1 MFLQKQDSII
11 IYKIVWKIYK
21 MKHLTKLWVNVDPAN
36 PADSCEYLKKIC
48 ITLVTPS
55 PEAQSKVF
63 AHYSDSVG
71 MLQIS
76 VTVNG
81 PVDVILQGCVQDI
94 SRVFWTCF
102 VNGAA
107 AWPISVPDEF
117 VDNGDIVGILGFEA
131 QQKFQSAG
139 LKPLAPGGFEEH
151 VTAGYTG
158 RQVASLYNFPAGSG
172 VGQKIGIVQLGGFFS
187 QTELNAYFSKNA
199 LGTAPTVAT
208 VLIDGAIQTTSFSDS
223 ASLEVALDV
232 QIISAICPK
241 ASITIYFAP
250 NSMQGLYNCINAAG
264 RANDLVSISWGLD
277 ESSVPTTYINSYA
290 SLIANLGV
298 PVFISSGDNG
308 SAGDTG
314 YGLHVGFPA
323 SVPTAYACG
332 GTTMTVNAA
341 GTTIVSEVSWPGS
354 GGGSSTRYT
363 VPAWQTSIVSGSM
376 RGVPDFSG
384 NADPKTGY
392 KVYTASTG
400 PIVVG
405 GTSAVAP
412 LMAALFALVNEN
424 RAPASAPKIGSINS
438 QMYTFLGMNVYRD
451 ITLGSN
457 GAYSASRGWDPVTGL
472 GVINGKNLLKEL
484 FPESATNPTPPT
496 PTPPTPTPPTPT
508 PPKPTPTPPT
518 PPTPKPTPPTP
529 PTPTPPT
536 PPTPT
541 PTPPTPKP
549 TPPTP
554 KPTPPTPPPPIFNS
568 IAPNEIFIGSNNV
581 VLLISGRNLQEVT
594 AVLIQ
599 GKQAKISKTE
609 PTVLTVLS
617 PHGLIKG
624 PAAITL
630 KTRTGTVTV
639 TGKVSVILQRNFARR
654 LSNK

>member
-1 MFLQKQDSII
+1 
-11 IYKIVWKIYK
+11 
-21 MKHLTKLWVNVDPAN
+21 
-36 PADSCEYLKKIC
+36 
-48 ITLVTPS
+48 
-55 PEAQSKVF
+55 
-63 AHYSDSVG
+63 
-71 MLQIS
+71 
-76 VTVNG
+76 
-81 PVDVILQGCVQDI
+81 
-94 SRVFWTCF
+94 
-102 VNGAA
+102 
-107 AWPISVPDEF
+107 
-117 VDNGDIVGILGFEA
+117 
-131 QQKFQSAG
+131 
-139 LKPLAPGGFEEH
+139 
-151 VTAGYTG
+151 
-158 RQVASLYNFPAGSG
+158 
-172 VGQKIGIVQLGGFFS
+172 
-187 QTELNAYFSKNA
+187 
-199 LGTAPTVAT
+199 
-208 VLIDGAIQTTSFSDS
+208 
-223 ASLEVALDV
+223 
-232 QIISAICPK
+232 
-241 ASITIYFAP
+241 
-250 NSMQGLYNCINAAG
+250 
-264 RANDLVSISWGLD
+264 
-277 ESSVPTTYINSYA
+277 
-290 SLIANLGV
+290 
-298 PVFISSGDNG
+298 
-308 SAGDTG
+308 
-314 YGLHVGFPA
+314 
-323 SVPTAYACG
+323 
-332 GTTMTVNAA
+332 
-341 GTTIVSEVSWPGS
+341 
-354 GGGSSTRYT
+354 
-363 VPAWQTSIVSGSM
+363 M

-484 FPESATNPTPPT
+484 FPESATN

>member
-1 MFLQKQDSII
+1 
-11 IYKIVWKIYK
+11 

-36 PADSCEYLKKIC
+36 SADTANPADSCEFLKKIC
-48 ITLVTPS
+48 ITLVTAS

-71 MLQIS
+71 MLHIS
-76 VTVNG
+76 VTVDG

-172 VGQKIGIVQLGGFFS
+172 AGQKIGIVQLGGFFS
-187 QTELNAYFSKNA
+187 QAELNAYFSQNA

-208 VLIDGAIQTTSFSDS
+208 VLIDGAIQTTSFSDN

-232 QIISAICPK
+232 QIIAAICPK

-277 ESSVPTTYINSYA
+277 EAKVPLTYINSYA

-341 GTTIVSEVSWPGS
+341 GTTIISEVSWPGS
-354 GGGSSTRYT
+354 GGGSSTRYP
-363 VPAWQTSIVSGSM
+363 VPAWQTSIVSGKM

-392 KVYTASTG
+392 RVYTATTG

-484 FPESATNPTPPT
+484 FPTSVVSP
-496 PTPPTPTPPTPT
+496 
-508 PPKPTPTPPT
+508 PTPPT
-518 PPTPKPTPPTP
+518 PPTPLTPP
-529 PTPTPPT
+529 
-536 PPTPT
+536 
-541 PTPPTPKP
+541 KP
-549 TPPTP
+549 L
-554 KPTPPTPPPPIFNS
+554 TPPPTTTPIFNS
-568 IAPNEIFIGSNNV
+568 ITPNEIFIGSNNV
-581 VLLISGRNLQEVT
+581 VLLISGRNLQAVT

-617 PHGLIKG
+617 PYGLIKG

-630 KTRTGTVTV
+630 KTSTGTVTV
-639 TGKVSVILQRNFARR
+639 TGKVSVILQRSFARR